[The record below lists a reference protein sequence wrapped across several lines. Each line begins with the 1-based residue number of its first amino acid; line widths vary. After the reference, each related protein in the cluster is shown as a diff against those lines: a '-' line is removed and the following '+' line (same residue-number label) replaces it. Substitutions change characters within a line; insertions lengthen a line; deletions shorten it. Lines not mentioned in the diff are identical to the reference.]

1 MVVGMLVFGVAPLAA
16 HAQELITSY
25 KTDIVINA
33 DASARVTEA
42 IAYDFGAVPLSGP
55 QARHGIVRTIPL
67 TVPQSNTKI
76 ALSDMSVTD
85 AGGAPIPF
93 TDTIADNTETIR
105 IGDPNSTVTGAH
117 TYVISYTVRGGVR
130 YFSDHDEWYWNAVGD
145 QWPVAVRSAS
155 ATVSLPLSPLS
166 TAPTSTCYTGI
177 AGSRDRTCTA
187 RVIDGAHAVFAITR
201 PLAPDE
207 AFTIVVGFSKNIV
220 AYMPPI
226 TAVAPAFRQPPLAA
240 WGGLLD
246 ALMIGGAILFI
257 LYARKKRFSRP
268 GSPIPQYT
276 PPENV
281 SPIEAAALAG
291 DPTRKGLVAQIVSL
305 AARGYMTIQYIENR
319 TLGVFKTNDF
329 SFARVS
335 AAPAPTN
342 PEDAGLLDIVF
353 PGGATTMAL
362 SDLSRGMGKMAA
374 RRAYANFIEQAY
386 AQLMRKGYLTSVPR
400 RNAGKY
406 VLIGLVALFVA
417 VPVLFIVFGPLG
429 GIGAF
434 IAVFVVL
441 AGMPWTMMSATPQGR
456 ELFWYIEGLKLYIS
470 VAEKNR
476 IAFHDAPEKNPK
488 HFQDL
493 LPYAI
498 ALGVEKK
505 WAQKFDGLF
514 TSDEF
519 SWYQGQYAHASPSV
533 FAGSLS
539 GAFASSFLNATG
551 FSGSGPSGFS
561 GGAGAGGGGGG
572 GGGGSW

>member
-1 MVVGMLVFGVAPLAA
+1 MVIGAGALPAR
-16 HAQELITSY
+16 AQEDISSY
-25 KTDIVINA
+25 KTDVVINA
-33 DASARVTEA
+33 DASARVTET
-42 IAYDFGAVPLSGP
+42 IVYDFGASPLSGA

-67 TVPQSNTKI
+67 TIPQTNVVI
-76 ALSDMSVTD
+76 ALSDVRVTD

-93 TDTIADNTETIR
+93 TDTVANTIETIR
-105 IGDPNSTVTGAH
+105 IGDPAIAVTGAH
-117 TYVISYTVRGGVR
+117 TYVISYTVRGGIR

-145 QWPVAVRSAS
+145 QWPVAVQSAS
-155 ATVSLPLSPLS
+155 ATISLPLSPLS
-166 TAPTSTCYTGI
+166 IAPTSTCYTGI

-187 RVIDGAHAVFAITR
+187 RVVDGAHAVFALTR

-207 AFTIVVGFSKNIV
+207 AFTIVVGFPKNIV
-220 AYMPPI
+220 AYVPPI
-226 TAVAPAFRQPPLAA
+226 AAVVPTMHQPPLIA
-240 WGGLLD
+240 WGGFLGFLLVV
-246 ALMIGGAILFI
+246 AAIAFI
-257 LYARKKRFSRP
+257 LYVRKKRFSRP

-281 SPIEAAALAG
+281 SPLEAAALAG

-305 AARGYMTIQYIENR
+305 AARGYMTIEYIENR

-329 SFARVS
+329 SFTRINTV
-335 AAPAPTN
+335 PAPTD
-342 PEDAGLLDIVF
+342 PEDAGLLGIVF

-362 SDLSRGMGKMAA
+362 SDLSGGMEKMAA
-374 RRAYANFIEQAY
+374 RRAYANFVEQAY
-386 AQLMRKGYLTSVPR
+386 VQLMGKGYLTSAPR

-406 VLIGLVALFVA
+406 VLIGLVALFVV
-417 VPVLFIVFGPLG
+417 VPVLFMVFGPLAAV
-429 GIGAF
+429 GAF
-434 IAVFVVL
+434 IASIILLV
-441 AGMPWTMMSATPQGR
+441 GMPWTMMSATPQGR

-476 IAFHDAPEKNPK
+476 IEFHDAPEKNSK

-519 SWYQGQYAHASPSV
+519 SWYRGQYAHASPSV

-551 FSGSGPSGFS
+551 FSGSGGSGFS